1 MKLKE
6 ILSDSFHY
14 PFSNPKRL
22 LLLGILTAA
31 SILIIP
37 AILVM
42 GYTLRIME
50 YSFNGSSE
58 LPPFNEWLVM
68 FVDGLKYII
77 VMVVYIGI
85 PAFVTG
91 FLTIFIIILIRAYGV
106 IGDFYTF
113 FITFLLSLLVV
124 GISIIGIPY
133 IFGLMALPHIVKKN
147 KLEVLL
153 DFKNIFAIIKKIG
166 WIKYLTGVVILTI
179 LNLLVVALN
188 IILQLLNMNQ
198 LTIYAVSA
206 VIGLFIGSYLA
217 AFRGRLLV
225 LLYQEG
231 IEEE

>member
-31 SILIIP
+31 GILIIP

-58 LPPFNEWLVM
+58 LPPFNEWLAM

-77 VMVVYIGI
+77 VNVVYMGI
-85 PAFVTG
+85 PAFITG
-91 FLTIFIIILIRAYGV
+91 FLTIFIIILMRAYGFTD
-106 IGDFYTF
+106 DFHTF
-113 FITFLLSLLVV
+113 FITFLLILLVV
-124 GISIIGIPY
+124 GIIIIGVPY
-133 IFGLMALPHIVKKN
+133 IFSLMALPHIVKKD

-153 DFKNIFAIIKKIG
+153 DLKNILAVIKKIG
-166 WIKYLTGVVILTI
+166 WIRYLTGVIILILLKLLVVILSIIPQFLNMDQLTI
-179 LNLLVVALN
+179 L
-188 IILQLLNMNQ
+188 M
-198 LTIYAVSA
+198 VSA
-206 VIGLFIGSYLA
+206 AVGLFIGSYLT
-217 AFRGRLLV
+217 AFRGRLLA

-231 IEEE
+231 TEEE